1 MNSYKKLIN
10 NSIIFAVGTL
20 GSKVVSFLLVPL
32 YTYYLSTVEYGTVD
46 LVITTV
52 NMLIPIVSVSA
63 YEAVLRFT
71 MDKNEEPDVILSNS
85 LLIAL
90 GGFLIAIL
98 FYPVLNYFGVLNGNL
113 IYLYLILIAQMVE
126 RILAQYTRALG
137 KIKLFAANGILLTFS
152 TGILNIIFLVFLN
165 LEVLGYYWALILSY
179 TISATFL
186 LIASRAYSDFRV
198 SNINK
203 PKLKVL
209 LDYALPLI
217 PNSLMWWLINASSR
231 YFITWFISVG
241 ANGLFAVASRIPSLL
256 NIVYQVFNQAWQ
268 LSAIEE
274 YESNNKSTFYSNIF
288 EILYVLMFLATSAM
302 ILIVKPMFSYL
313 FASDYYTAW
322 RIVPYLLL
330 GAVFSSF
337 SSYLGSNYV
346 AAKQTKGV
354 FKTSVYGGIISLL
367 FNITLIPTLGIV
379 GAGLSSMISFY
390 VTFLIRY
397 HDTQQFIQMA
407 IDWKKFY
414 INIGLI
420 FAQVALLYSGIGI
433 YLELVIGIILL
444 LAQLF
449 INQKPILTILKMFL
463 KK

>member
-165 LEVLGYYWALILSY
+165 LGVLGYYWALILSY

>member
-165 LEVLGYYWALILSY
+165 LGVLGYYWALILSY

-198 SNINK
+198 SYINK

>member
-165 LEVLGYYWALILSY
+165 LGVLGYYWALILSY

-241 ANGLFAVASRIPSLL
+241 TNGLFAVASRIPSLL